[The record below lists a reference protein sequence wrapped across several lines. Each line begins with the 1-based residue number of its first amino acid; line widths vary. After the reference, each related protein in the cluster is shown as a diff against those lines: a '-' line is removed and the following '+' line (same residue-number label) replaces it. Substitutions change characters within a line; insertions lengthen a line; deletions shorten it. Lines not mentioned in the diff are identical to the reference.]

1 MLMSLTLSVK
11 SNEPVDIWSIENK
24 EEKKTTEDTLD
35 NDVQQSINNLTNSK
49 EDEIAIEQDTIEI
62 NKKIVGLYDPSDN
75 GFMMNMWKNSDPKKV
90 FNLSI
95 PNCNFRNGVYW
106 VSSL

>member
-24 EEKKTTEDTLD
+24 EEKKTTENTLD

-49 EDEIAIEQDTIEI
+49 DPRNWTNSEAYDAMKKQLPFSKCVQSTIKDE
-62 NKKIVGLYDPSDN
+62 
-75 GFMMNMWKNSDPKKV
+75 
-90 FNLSI
+90 
-95 PNCNFRNGVYW
+95 
-106 VSSL
+106 SLKLWNI

>member
-11 SNEPVDIWSIENK
+11 SNEPGDIWSIENK

-62 NKKIVGLYDPSDN
+62 NKKMPAAGTD
-75 GFMMNMWKNSDPKKV
+75 K
-90 FNLSI
+90 
-95 PNCNFRNGVYW
+95 R
-106 VSSL
+106 

>member
-35 NDVQQSINNLTNSK
+35 NDAQQSINNLTN
-49 EDEIAIEQDTIEI
+49 
-62 NKKIVGLYDPSDN
+62 
-75 GFMMNMWKNSDPKKV
+75 F
-90 FNLSI
+90 LSI
-95 PNCNFRNGVYW
+95 IIFRIIIA
-106 VSSL
+106 SRRLIFSLKAFFETSAALSYPICGFKAVTSIKELFKL

>member
-1 MLMSLTLSVK
+1 MSLTLSVK

-62 NKKIVGLYDPSDN
+62 NITTFLEMYEIVINFEFPDISDQL
-75 GFMMNMWKNSDPKKV
+75 K
-90 FNLSI
+90 
-95 PNCNFRNGVYW
+95 Y
-106 VSSL
+106 SL